1 MCANTAKPAI
11 SARQRET
18 AGEKNGRRRKSAPK
32 PAAAPSTGAPDHI
45 LFACAEQGDDPLA
58 REAAAVFGDARE
70 HRCTSCGQVKRVP
83 DDFVN
88 PISGRVGR
96 TCGACVAKFRGARSG
111 PSSAKLEARRAGRT
125 FYADLD
131 EELGLLP
138 VGELVVG
145 VG

>member
-1 MCANTAKPAI
+1 MM
-11 SARQRET
+11 
-18 AGEKNGRRRKSAPK
+18 
-32 PAAAPSTGAPDHI
+32 
-45 LFACAEQGDDPLA
+45 
-58 REAAAVFGDARE
+58 RE

-96 TCGACVAKFRGARSG
+96 TCGACVAKFRGTRSG

-138 VGELVVG
+138 VGELVLADVSGDGDWIEGRIAG
-145 VG
+145 VRDDAYDVKFLIERETQTVPADRVKTYGARTRGKRNPRRWRGASKI